1 MQWACISF
9 PRLALD
15 DVLRQRSD
23 GAVPLVLF
31 EGVGSRARVCAANA
45 AARHHGLRAGQSLT
59 AARALH
65 PRVNA
70 IEHDAAAVER
80 CHDFLAAWAYR
91 YSSQVCRTFP
101 QTLLLE
107 VRASFRLFGG
117 WPALQAELRND
128 LVALGFEHRIAAAP
142 NPHAALVLAGARDG
156 CAIEDEAHLM
166 DALGTLPVEC
176 SGLDAACAES
186 LQRMGLRRLRQLFA
200 LPRAELGKRIGI
212 QAMLHLDRLRGAVVT
227 ALDFYR
233 PPDTFDQRI
242 ELPFNT
248 GSHESLLF
256 PLRRLLRDFS
266 AFLAGRDGGAQRFTL
281 AFEHER
287 GTPTEISIGL
297 LAPERDPELLFA
309 IVRARLDRARLRA
322 PVCGL
327 RLVADELPAFTP
339 ARRDL
344 FDTRPQQAVTW
355 EALRE
360 RLHARLGEHAAH
372 GLALHPDHR
381 PERAWRVQGID
392 PSRGTGLSRGTH
404 LARARDTDGF
414 VPLPPRPT
422 WLLARPIPLRE
433 HVTRILAGP
442 ERIESGWWD
451 GADMRRDYY
460 VIETASHQ
468 RAWAFRPAGEDGP
481 FMLQGWFA

>member
-9 PRLALD
+9 PQLALD
-15 DVLRQRSD
+15 DVLRRRSD
-23 GAVPLVLF
+23 APAPLVLF
-31 EGVGSRARVCAANA
+31 EGAGSRARVYAANT
-45 AARHHGLRAGQSLT
+45 AARHHGLSAGQSLT
-59 AARALH
+59 AARALY

-70 IEHDAAAVER
+70 VEYDAAAVER

-101 QTLLLE
+101 QALLLE

-117 WPALQAELRND
+117 WAALHAELRRD

-142 NPHAALVLAGARDG
+142 NPHAALVLARARDG
-156 CAIEDEAHLM
+156 CAIEDEAHLL
-166 DALGTLPVEC
+166 DALGMLPVQR
-176 SGLDAACAES
+176 SGLGAVCAES
-186 LQRMGLRRLRQLFA
+186 LQRMGLRRLHQLFV
-200 LPRAELGKRIGI
+200 LPRAELGKRIGA
-212 QAMLHLDRLRGAVVT
+212 QALLHLDHLRGAAST
-227 ALDFYR
+227 ALDCYQ
-233 PPDTFDQRI
+233 PPDVFDQRI

-248 GSHESLLF
+248 VSHESLLF
-256 PLRRLLRDFS
+256 PLRRLLGDFS
-266 AFLAGRDGGAQRFTL
+266 AFLAGRDSGAQRFTL

-287 GTPTEISIGL
+287 GVPTEISVGL

-309 IVRARLDRARLRA
+309 IARARLDRTRLRE

-327 RLVADELPAFTP
+327 RLVSDELPPFTP

-344 FDTRPQQAVTW
+344 FDTRPQRAVTW
-355 EALRE
+355 DALRE
-360 RLHARLGEHAAH
+360 RLRARLGEHAVH
-372 GLALHPDHR
+372 GLALHPEHR
-381 PERAWRVQGID
+381 PERAWRVEN
-392 PSRGTGLSRGTH
+392 PSRGTRHFRGV
-404 LARARDTDGF
+404 DES
-414 VPLPPRPT
+414 LPPRPT

-433 HVTRILAGP
+433 RVARVLAGP

-460 VIETASHQ
+460 VVETASHQ
-468 RAWAFRPAGEDGP
+468 RAWAFRPAGEGGP

>member
-1 MQWACISF
+1 MQWACISL
-9 PRLALD
+9 PQLALD

-23 GAVPLVLF
+23 GAAPLVLF
-31 EGVGSRARVCAANA
+31 DGAGSRARVLAANA
-45 AARHHGLRAGQSLT
+45 SAQHHGLHFGQSLA

-70 IEHDAAAVER
+70 VECDTAAVEH

-117 WPALQAELRND
+117 WTALQAELRRD
-128 LVALGFEHRIAAAP
+128 LAALGFEHRIAAAP
-142 NPHAALVLAGARDG
+142 NPHAALVLAAARDG
-156 CAIEDEAHLM
+156 CAIEDEAHLL
-166 DALGTLPVEC
+166 DALGTLPVER
-176 SGLDAACAES
+176 SGLDPACAES
-186 LQRMGLRRLRQLFA
+186 LQRMGLRRLHQLFA
-200 LPRAELGKRIGI
+200 LPRAELGKRIGA
-212 QAMLHLDRLRGAVVT
+212 QSLLHLDHLRGAATT
-227 ALDFYR
+227 ALDFHQ
-233 PPDTFDQRI
+233 PPDVFDQCI
-242 ELPFNT
+242 ELPFNAS
-248 GSHESLLF
+248 SHESLLF

-281 AFEHER
+281 VFEHER
-287 GTPTEISIGL
+287 GAPTEIRIGL

-309 IVRARLDRARLRA
+309 IVRARLDRMRLREST
-322 PVCGL
+322 CGL
-327 RLVADELPAFTP
+327 RLISDELPAFTP

-344 FDTRPQQAVTW
+344 FDTRPQQAVSW
-355 EALRE
+355 DALRE
-360 RLHARLGEHAAH
+360 RLRARLGEHAVH

-381 PERAWRVQGID
+381 PERAWR
-392 PSRGTGLSRGTH
+392 
-404 LARARDTDGF
+404 ARAGINATRSTRASGGTIA
-414 VPLPPRPT
+414 PLSPRPT

-433 HVTRILAGP
+433 RVARILAGP

-460 VIETASHQ
+460 VIETTSHQ
-468 RAWAFRPAGEDGP
+468 RAWAFRPAGEEGS

>member
-9 PRLALD
+9 PQLALD
-15 DVLRQRSD
+15 DVLRRRADHAS
-23 GAVPLVLF
+23 PLVLF
-31 EGVGSRARVCAANA
+31 EGAGSRARVMAANA
-45 AARHHGLRAGQSLT
+45 AARHHGLRIGQSLT

-70 IEHDAAAVER
+70 VEHDAAALER

-101 QTLLLE
+101 RTLLLE

-117 WPALQAELRND
+117 WAALQAELRRD
-128 LVALGFEHRIAAAP
+128 LAALGFEHRIAAAP
-142 NPHAALVLAGARDG
+142 NPHAALVLASARDG
-156 CAIEDEAHLM
+156 CAVEDAAHLL
-166 DALGTLPVEC
+166 DALGMLPVER
-176 SGLDAACAES
+176 SGLDATCAES
-186 LQRMGLRRLRQLFA
+186 LQRMGLRRLHQLFA
-200 LPRAELGKRIGI
+200 LPRAELGKRIGA
-212 QAMLHLDRLRGAVVT
+212 QALLHLDRLRGAAT
-227 ALDFYR
+227 NALAFYQ
-233 PPDTFDQRI
+233 PPDVFDQRV
-242 ELPFNT
+242 ELPLDT
-248 GSHESLLF
+248 ASHESLLF

-266 AFLAGRDGGAQRFTL
+266 AFLAGRDGGAQCFTL

-287 GTPTEISIGL
+287 GVPTEIRIGL

-309 IVRARLDRARLRA
+309 IARARLDRTRLRE

-327 RLVADELPAFTP
+327 RLVSDELPSFTP
-339 ARRDL
+339 TRRDL
-344 FDTRPQQAVTW
+344 FDIRPQQALTW
-355 EALRE
+355 DALRE
-360 RLHARLGEHAAH
+360 RLRARLGERTVH

-381 PERAWRVQGID
+381 PDRAWRTHDGIGATR
-392 PSRGTGLSRGTH
+392 STH
-404 LARARDTDGF
+404 AFRDTIE
-414 VPLPPRPT
+414 PLPPRPT
-422 WLLARPIPLRE
+422 WLLTRPIPLRE
-433 HVTRILAGP
+433 RVARILAGP

>member
-9 PRLALD
+9 PQLALD
-15 DVLRQRSD
+15 DVLRRRADHAS
-23 GAVPLVLF
+23 PLVLF
-31 EGVGSRARVCAANA
+31 EGAGSRARVMAANA
-45 AARHHGLRAGQSLT
+45 AARHHGLHIGQSLT
-59 AARALH
+59 AARALY

-70 IEHDAAAVER
+70 VEHDAAVVER

-117 WPALQAELRND
+117 WAALQAELRRD
-128 LVALGFEHRIAAAP
+128 LAALGFEHRIGAAP
-142 NPHAALVLAGARDG
+142 NPHAALVLASARDG
-156 CAIEDEAHLM
+156 CAVEDEAHLL
-166 DALGTLPVEC
+166 DALGMLPVERG
-176 SGLDAACAES
+176 GLDATCAES
-186 LQRMGLRRLRQLFA
+186 LQRMGLRRLHQLFA
-200 LPRAELGKRIGI
+200 LPRAELGKRIGA
-212 QAMLHLDRLRGAVVT
+212 QALLHLDRLRGAAT
-227 ALDFYR
+227 NALAFYQ
-233 PPDTFDQRI
+233 PPDVFDQRI
-242 ELPFNT
+242 ELPLNT
-248 GSHESLLF
+248 ASHESLLF

-287 GTPTEISIGL
+287 GAPTEISVGL

-309 IVRARLDRARLRA
+309 IARARLDRTRLRES
-322 PVCGL
+322 VCGL
-327 RLVADELPAFTP
+327 RLVSDELPVFTP
-339 ARRDL
+339 TRRDL
-344 FDTRPQQAVTW
+344 FDARPQQAVTW

-360 RLHARLGEHAAH
+360 RLRARLGEHAVH

-381 PERAWRVQGID
+381 PERAWCVQGID
-392 PSRGTGLSRGTH
+392 PSRGIGSSRGVH
-404 LARARDTDGF
+404 ARDMNGAMS
-414 VPLPPRPT
+414 LPPRPT

-433 HVTRILAGP
+433 HVARILAGP

-468 RAWAFRPAGEDGP
+468 RAWAFRPVGDDGP

>member
-1 MQWACISF
+1 MQWACILF
-9 PRLALD
+9 PQLALD
-15 DVLRQRSD
+15 DVLRRRADYAS
-23 GAVPLVLF
+23 PLVLF
-31 EGVGSRARVCAANA
+31 EGAGSRAHVCAANA

-59 AARALH
+59 AARTLY

-70 IEHDAAAVER
+70 VECDAAAVDR
-80 CHDFLAAWAYR
+80 CHDFLAAWAYC

-101 QTLLLE
+101 DMLLLE

-117 WPALQAELRND
+117 WPALQAELRKD
-128 LVALGFEHRIAAAP
+128 LAALGFEHRIAAAS
-142 NPHAALVLAGARDG
+142 NPHAAMVLARTRDG
-156 CAIEDEAHLM
+156 CAIEDEAHLL

-176 SGLDAACAES
+176 GGLDAACADG
-186 LQRMGLRRLRQLFA
+186 LRRMGLRRLRQLFA
-200 LPRAELGKRIGI
+200 LPRAELGKRIGA
-212 QAMLHLDRLRGAVVT
+212 QALLHLDHLRGAAAT
-227 ALDFYR
+227 ALVFHR
-233 PPDTFDQRI
+233 PSDVFDQRI

-248 GSHESLLF
+248 SSRESLLF

-287 GTPTEISIGL
+287 GVPGEIRVGL

-309 IVRARLDRARLRA
+309 IARARLDRTRLRE

-327 RLVADELPAFTP
+327 RLIADELPAFAP

-360 RLHARLGEHAAH
+360 RLRARLGEHAVH
-372 GLALHPDHR
+372 GIALHPDHR
-381 PERAWRVQGID
+381 PERAWHVRAGAAASRGVH
-392 PSRGTGLSRGTH
+392 PSR
-404 LARARDTDGF
+404 DE
-414 VPLPPRPT
+414 PLPLRPT
-422 WLLARPIPLRE
+422 WLLTRPIPLRDRVE
-433 HVTRILAGP
+433 RIIAGP

-468 RAWAFRPAGEDGP
+468 CAWAFRPAGDDGP

>member
-9 PRLALD
+9 PQLALD

-23 GAVPLVLF
+23 STAPLVLF
-31 EGVGSRARVCAANA
+31 EGAGSRARVLAANA
-45 AARHHGLRAGQSLT
+45 AARHHGLRIGQSLT

-70 IEHDAAAVER
+70 VEHDAAAVER
-80 CHDFLAAWAYR
+80 CHAFLAAWAYR

-117 WPALQAELRND
+117 WPALQAELRRD
-128 LVALGFEHRIAAAP
+128 LAALGFEHRIAAAP
-142 NPHAALVLAGARDG
+142 NPHAARVLAHARDG
-156 CAIEDEAHLM
+156 CAIEDEAHLL

-176 SGLDAACAES
+176 SGLDVAYAES
-186 LQRMGLRRLRQLFA
+186 LQRMGLRRLHQLFV
-200 LPRAELGKRIGI
+200 LPRAELGKRIGA
-212 QAMLHLDRLRGAVVT
+212 QALLHLDHLRGAAAT
-227 ALDFYR
+227 ALDFYQ
-233 PPDTFDQRI
+233 PPDVFDQRI

-248 GSHESLLF
+248 ASHESLLF

-266 AFLAGRDGGAQRFTL
+266 VFLAGRDGGTQRFTL

-287 GTPTEISIGL
+287 GAPSDIRIGL

-309 IVRARLDRARLRA
+309 IARARLERTRLRE

-327 RLVADELPAFTP
+327 RLVSDTLPPFTP

-355 EALRE
+355 DALRE
-360 RLHARLGEHAAH
+360 RLRARLGGQAVQS
-372 GLALHPDHR
+372 LAMHPDHR
-381 PERAWRVQGID
+381 PERAWRAHAGVGETR
-392 PSRGTGLSRGTH
+392 ST
-404 LARARDTDGF
+404 RASSG
-414 VPLPPRPT
+414 PIEMLPPRPT

-433 HVTRILAGP
+433 RVARILAGP

-460 VIETASHQ
+460 VIETTSHQ

>member
-9 PRLALD
+9 PQLALD

-23 GAVPLVLF
+23 GAAPLVLF
-31 EGVGSRARVCAANA
+31 EGTGSRARLCAANA
-45 AARHHGLRAGQSLT
+45 AAQHHGLHIGQSLT
-59 AARALH
+59 AARTLY
-65 PRVNA
+65 PRVHA
-70 IEHDAAAVER
+70 VEHDPAAVER

-117 WPALQAELRND
+117 WPALQAELRRE
-128 LVALGFEHRIAAAP
+128 LAALGFEHRIAAAP
-142 NPHAALVLAGARDG
+142 HPHAAMVLAGARDG
-156 CAIEDEAHLM
+156 CAIDDAAHLL
-166 DALGTLPVEC
+166 DALGTLPVGR
-176 SGLDAACAES
+176 SGLDASCVES
-186 LQRMGLRRLRQLFA
+186 LQRMGLRRLRQLFV
-200 LPRAELGKRIGI
+200 LPRAELGKRIGA
-212 QAMLHLDRLRGAVVT
+212 QALLHLDRLRGAAT
-227 ALDFYR
+227 HALDFYQ
-233 PPDTFDQRI
+233 PPDVFDQRV

-248 GSHESLLF
+248 SSHESLLF

-287 GTPTEISIGL
+287 GAPTEIRIGL

-309 IVRARLDRARLRA
+309 IARARLERTRLRE

-327 RLVADELPAFTP
+327 RLVSDELPPFTP

-360 RLHARLGEHAAH
+360 RLRARLGEQAVH

-381 PERAWRVQGID
+381 PECAWR
-392 PSRGTGLSRGTH
+392 T
-404 LARARDTDGF
+404 RAESSRDTSTSRDAN
-414 VPLPPRPT
+414 VPPSLPPRPT
-422 WLLARPIPLRE
+422 WLLARPILLRE
-433 HVTRILAGP
+433 RVERILAGP

-468 RAWAFRPAGEDGP
+468 RAWAFRPAGDDGP

>member
-9 PRLALD
+9 PQLALD

-23 GAVPLVLF
+23 GAAPLVLF
-31 EGVGSRARVCAANA
+31 EGSGSRARLCAANA
-45 AARHHGLRAGQSLT
+45 AAQHHGLHTGQSLT
-59 AARALH
+59 AARALY

-70 IEHDAAAVER
+70 VEHYPAAAER

-91 YSSQVCRTFP
+91 YSSQVCRMFP

-117 WPALQAELRND
+117 WPVLQAELRRD
-128 LVALGFEHRIAAAP
+128 LAALGFEHRIAAAP
-142 NPHAALVLAGARDG
+142 HPHAAMVLAGARDG
-156 CAIEDEAHLM
+156 CAIEDAAHLL
-166 DALGTLPVEC
+166 DALGTLPVAR
-176 SGLDAACAES
+176 SGLDGPCVES
-186 LQRMGLRRLRQLFA
+186 LQRMGLRRLRQLFV
-200 LPRAELGKRIGI
+200 LPRAELGKRIGA
-212 QAMLHLDRLRGAVVT
+212 QALLHLDRLRGAAT
-227 ALDFYR
+227 HALDFYQ
-233 PPDTFDQRI
+233 PPDVFDQRV
-242 ELPFNT
+242 ELPSNT
-248 GSHESLLF
+248 SSHESLLF

-266 AFLAGRDGGAQRFTL
+266 AFLAGRDGGTQRFTL

-287 GTPTEISIGL
+287 GAPTEIRIGL
-297 LAPERDPELLFA
+297 VAPERDPELLFA
-309 IVRARLDRARLRA
+309 IARARLERTHLRE

-327 RLVADELPAFTP
+327 RLVSDELPPFTP

-355 EALRE
+355 DALRE
-360 RLHARLGEHAAH
+360 RLRARLGEQAVH

-381 PERAWRVQGID
+381 PECAWRTPGAD
-392 PSRGTGLSRGTH
+392 SPRGTSISRD
-404 LARARDTDGF
+404 AN
-414 VPLPPRPT
+414 VPPLLPPRPT
-422 WLLARPIPLRE
+422 WLLTRPIPLRE
-433 HVTRILAGP
+433 RVERIIAGP

-468 RAWAFRPAGEDGP
+468 RAWAFRPAGDDGP

>member
-9 PRLALD
+9 PQLALD
-15 DVLRQRSD
+15 DVLRRRAD
-23 GAVPLVLF
+23 HAAPLVLF
-31 EGVGSRARVCAANA
+31 EGTGSRARVQAANA
-45 AARHHGLRAGQSLT
+45 AAQHHGLYAGQSLT
-59 AARALH
+59 AARALY

-70 IEHDAAAVER
+70 IEHDAASVER
-80 CHDFLAAWAYR
+80 SHDFLAAWAYR

-101 QTLLLE
+101 GVLLLE
-107 VRASFRLFGG
+107 VRGSFRLFGG
-117 WPALQAELRND
+117 WPALQAELRRD
-128 LVALGFEHRIAAAP
+128 LAALGFEHRIAAAP
-142 NPHAALVLAGARDG
+142 NPHAARVLADARDG
-156 CAIEDEAHLM
+156 CAIEDEAHLL
-166 DALGTLPVEC
+166 DALGTLPVERG
-176 SGLDAACAES
+176 GLDAMCAES
-186 LQRMGLRRLRQLFA
+186 LQRMGLRRLRQVFL
-200 LPRAELGKRIGI
+200 LPRAELGKRIGT
-212 QAMLHLDRLRGAVVT
+212 QALLHLDHLRGMAET
-227 ALDFYR
+227 ALEFHQ
-233 PPDTFDQRI
+233 PPDVFDQRI

-248 GSHESLLF
+248 ASHEPLLF

-266 AFLAGRDGGAQRFTL
+266 AFLAGRDGGAQCFTL

-287 GTPTEISIGL
+287 GTSTEIRIGL

-309 IVRARLDRARLRA
+309 IARARMDRTRLREPA
-322 PVCGL
+322 CGL
-327 RLVADELPAFTP
+327 RLVSDELPPFTP

-355 EALRE
+355 DALRE
-360 RLHARLGEHAAH
+360 RLRARLGEHAVH
-372 GLALHPDHR
+372 GLAMHPDHR
-381 PERAWRVQGID
+381 PERAWRIRDAD
-392 PSRGTGLSRGTH
+392 PLHGAGSPRGSRS
-404 LARARDTDGF
+404 ARARDTNG
-414 VPLPPRPT
+414 PLPPRPT

-433 HVTRILAGP
+433 RVARILAGP

>member
-9 PRLALD
+9 PQLALD
-15 DVLRQRSD
+15 DVLRRRADHAS
-23 GAVPLVLF
+23 PLVLF
-31 EGVGSRARVCAANA
+31 EGAGSRARVLAANA
-45 AARHHGLRAGQSLT
+45 TARHHGLHIGQSLT
-59 AARALH
+59 AARALY

-101 QTLLLE
+101 QILLLE

-117 WPALQAELRND
+117 WAALQAGLRRD
-128 LVALGFEHRIAAAP
+128 LAALGFVHRIAVAP
-142 NPHAALVLAGARDG
+142 NPHAALVLASARDG
-156 CAIEDEAHLM
+156 CAIEDEAHLLG
-166 DALGTLPVEC
+166 ALGTLPVER

-186 LQRMGLRRLRQLFA
+186 LQRMGLRRLRQLFV
-200 LPRAELGKRIGI
+200 LPRAELGKRIGA
-212 QAMLHLDRLRGAVVT
+212 QALLHLDHLRGAAAI
-227 ALDFYR
+227 ALDFHQ
-233 PPDTFDQRI
+233 PPDVFDQRI

-248 GSHESLLF
+248 SSHESLLF

-287 GTPTEISIGL
+287 GTPTEISVGL

-309 IVRARLDRARLRA
+309 IARARLDHIRLRE

-327 RLVADELPAFTP
+327 RLISDELPPFTP

-355 EALRE
+355 DALRE
-360 RLHARLGEHAAH
+360 RLRARLGEQAVQ
-372 GLALHPDHR
+372 GLAMHPDHR
-381 PERAWRVQGID
+381 PERAWRAHAGAD
-392 PSRGTGLSRGTH
+392 TSRGTRASSGTIE
-404 LARARDTDGF
+404 
-414 VPLPPRPT
+414 PLPPRPA
-422 WLLARPIPLRE
+422 WLLTRPIPLRE
-433 HVTRILAGP
+433 RVARILAGP

-460 VIETASHQ
+460 IIETASHQ
-468 RAWAFRPAGEDGP
+468 RAWAFRPAGEEGP

>member
-9 PRLALD
+9 PQLALD
-15 DVLRQRSD
+15 DVLRRRADHAS
-23 GAVPLVLF
+23 PLVLF
-31 EGVGSRARVCAANA
+31 EGAGSRARVVAANT
-45 AARHHGLRAGQSLT
+45 AARHHGLRIGQSLT
-59 AARALH
+59 AARALY

-70 IEHDAAAVER
+70 VEHDAAIVER

-117 WPALQAELRND
+117 WAALQAELRRD
-128 LVALGFEHRIAAAP
+128 LAALGFEHRIAAAP
-142 NPHAALVLAGARDG
+142 NPHAALVLAFARDG
-156 CAIEDEAHLM
+156 CAIEDAAQLL
-166 DALGTLPVEC
+166 DALGTLPVER
-176 SGLDAACAES
+176 SGLDAICVES

-200 LPRAELGKRIGI
+200 LPRAELGKRIGA
-212 QAMLHLDRLRGAVVT
+212 QALLHLDRLRGAAT
-227 ALDFYR
+227 NALAFYQ
-233 PPDTFDQRI
+233 PPDVFDQRV
-242 ELPFNT
+242 ELPLNT
-248 GSHESLLF
+248 ASHEPLLF

-266 AFLAGRDGGAQRFTL
+266 AFLAGRDGGAQCFML

-287 GTPTEISIGL
+287 GIPTEIRIGL

-309 IVRARLDRARLRA
+309 IARARLDRTRLRE

-327 RLVADELPAFTP
+327 RLVSDELPSFTP

-355 EALRE
+355 DALRE
-360 RLHARLGEHAAH
+360 CLRARLGERTVH

-381 PERAWRVQGID
+381 PDRAWRTHDGIGATRSTHA
-392 PSRGTGLSRGTH
+392 SRGTIEPLS
-404 LARARDTDGF
+404 
-414 VPLPPRPT
+414 PRPT
-422 WLLARPIPLRE
+422 WLLTRPIPLRE
-433 HVTRILAGP
+433 RVARILAGP
-442 ERIESGWWD
+442 ERLESGWWD

-460 VIETASHQ
+460 VIETTSHQ

>member
-9 PRLALD
+9 PQLALD
-15 DVLRQRSD
+15 DVLRRRAGHAS
-23 GAVPLVLF
+23 PLVLF
-31 EGVGSRARVCAANA
+31 EGAGSRARVLAANIA
-45 AARHHGLRAGQSLT
+45 AQHHGLSAGQSLT
-59 AARALH
+59 AARALY

-70 IEHDAAAVER
+70 IAHDTAAVER

-101 QTLLLE
+101 GVLLLE
-107 VRASFRLFGG
+107 VRGSFRLFGG
-117 WPALQAELRND
+117 WAALQAELRRD
-128 LVALGFEHRIAAAP
+128 LAALGFEHRIAAAP
-142 NPHAALVLAGARDG
+142 NPHAARVLARARDG
-156 CAIEDEAHLM
+156 CAVEDEAHLL
-166 DALGTLPVEC
+166 DALGMLPVQR
-176 SGLDAACAES
+176 SGLDAACVES
-186 LQRMGLRRLRQLFA
+186 LQRMGLRRLHQLFG
-200 LPRAELGKRIGI
+200 LPRAELGKRIGA
-212 QAMLHLDRLRGAVVT
+212 QALLHMDRLRGMAAT
-227 ALDFYR
+227 ALEFHQ
-233 PPDTFDQRI
+233 PPDVFDQRI

-248 GSHESLLF
+248 ASHESLLF

-287 GTPTEISIGL
+287 GAPAEISIGL

-309 IVRARLDRARLRA
+309 IARARLDRTRLRE

-327 RLVADELPAFTP
+327 RLVSGELPPFTP

-360 RLHARLGEHAAH
+360 RLRARLGEHAVH
-372 GLALHPDHR
+372 GLAMHPDHR
-381 PERAWRVQGID
+381 PERAWRVEN
-392 PSRGTGLSRGTH
+392 PSRGTRHFHGT
-404 LARARDTDGF
+404 DE
-414 VPLPPRPT
+414 PLPPRPA

-433 HVTRILAGP
+433 HVARILAGP

-460 VIETASHQ
+460 VVETVSHQ

>member
-9 PRLALD
+9 PQLALD
-15 DVLRQRSD
+15 DVLRRRSD
-23 GAVPLVLF
+23 GAAPLVLF
-31 EGVGSRARVCAANA
+31 EGAGSRARVCAANA
-45 AARHHGLRAGQSLT
+45 AAQHHGLHAGQSLT

-70 IEHDAAAVER
+70 VGHDAAAVER
-80 CHDFLAAWAYR
+80 CHAFLAAWAYR

-117 WPALQAELRND
+117 WPALQAALRRD
-128 LVALGFEHRIAAAP
+128 LAALGFEHRIAAAP
-142 NPHAALVLAGARDG
+142 NPHAAMVLARARDG
-156 CAIEDEAHLM
+156 CAIEDGAHLL
-166 DALGTLPVEC
+166 DALGTLPVER
-176 SGLDAACAES
+176 SGLDPACAES
-186 LQRMGLRRLRQLFA
+186 LQRMGLRRLRQVFV
-200 LPRAELGKRIGI
+200 LPRAELGKRIGA
-212 QAMLHLDRLRGAVVT
+212 QALLHLDRLRGAAT
-227 ALDFYR
+227 DALDFHQ
-233 PPDTFDQRI
+233 PPDVFDQRI

-248 GSHESLLF
+248 ASHEPLLF

-287 GTPTEISIGL
+287 GAPTDIRIGL

-309 IVRARLDRARLRA
+309 IARARLDRTRLRE

-327 RLVADELPAFTP
+327 RLVSDELPPFTP

-355 EALRE
+355 DALRE
-360 RLHARLGEHAAH
+360 RLRARLGEDAVQ

-381 PERAWRVQGID
+381 PERAWRTPAGNEA
-392 PSRGTGLSRGTH
+392 SRGT
-404 LARARDTDGF
+404 RASGDTGA
-414 VPLPPRPT
+414 PPSPRPT

-433 HVTRILAGP
+433 HVARILAGP

-451 GADMRRDYY
+451 GADARRDYY
-460 VIETASHQ
+460 VARDKRGVRLWIYREIHGES
-468 RAWAFRPAGEDGP
+468 RNDGAWFLHGIFG
-481 FMLQGWFA
+481 

>member
-9 PRLALD
+9 PQLALD

-23 GAVPLVLF
+23 STAPLVLF
-31 EGVGSRARVCAANA
+31 EGAGSRACVLAANA
-45 AARHHGLRAGQSLT
+45 AARHHGLRIGQSLT
-59 AARALH
+59 AARALY

-70 IEHDAAAVER
+70 VEHDAAAVER
-80 CHDFLAAWAYR
+80 CHAFLAAWAYR

-101 QTLLLE
+101 GTLLLE

-117 WPALQAELRND
+117 WPALQAELRRD
-128 LVALGFEHRIAAAP
+128 MAALGFEHRIAAAP
-142 NPHAALVLAGARDG
+142 NPHAAMVLAGARDG
-156 CAIEDEAHLM
+156 CAIEDGAHLL
-166 DALGTLPVEC
+166 DALGTLPVER
-176 SGLDAACAES
+176 SGLDPACVEN

-200 LPRAELGKRIGI
+200 LPRAELGKRIGT
-212 QAMLHLDRLRGAVVT
+212 QALLHLDRLRGAAT
-227 ALDFYR
+227 HALEFYQ
-233 PPDTFDQRI
+233 PPDVFHQRI

-248 GSHESLLF
+248 ASHESLLF
-256 PLRRLLRDFS
+256 PLRWLLRDFA

-287 GTPTEISIGL
+287 GAPTEIRIGL

-309 IVRARLDRARLRA
+309 IARARLERTRLRE

-327 RLVADELPAFTP
+327 RLVSDALPPFTP
-339 ARRDL
+339 TRRDL
-344 FDTRPQQAVTW
+344 FDIRPQQAVTW
-355 EALRE
+355 DALRE
-360 RLHARLGEHAAH
+360 RLRARLGEQAVQ

-381 PERAWRVQGID
+381 PERAWRIHAGTD
-392 PSRGTGLSRGTH
+392 APRSAGASRI
-404 LARARDTDGF
+404 ANA
-414 VPLPPRPT
+414 PLPPRPT

-433 HVTRILAGP
+433 RVERILAGP

-460 VIETASHQ
+460 IIETASHQ
-468 RAWAFRPAGEDGP
+468 RAWAFRPAGDDGP